1 MEIDYIALFVSDVDR
16 SVAFYRDTLGFQFD
30 KPVKNEG
37 TEGLSGKLKIGIYG
51 RMWLSKLFGDRYL
64 QTFSGNTFLLSM
76 TVDDLDATYKHLQ
89 SLDAKIT
96 ANPTVMPWGQRLMFL
111 EDPDGNLLEIVQK
124 NSVNVDP

>member
-1 MEIDYIALFVSDVDR
+1 MEIDYIALFVADVDR

-30 KPVKNEG
+30 KPVKNKG
-37 TEGLSGKLKIGIYG
+37 TEGLSGKLKIGIYD

-64 QTFSGNTFLLSM
+64 QTVSGNTFLLSM
-76 TVDDLDATYKHLQ
+76 TVDDLDTTYKHLQ

-96 ANPTVMPWGQRLMFL
+96 GEPTIMPWGQRLMFL

-124 NSVNVDP
+124 IA